1 LQLDTAALGPSGLQQ
16 PTALLCPF
24 LRLKL
29 RQICAQ
35 QRWCTIIAETTQT
48 QYCNKT
54 TTCSVVPAAEQ
65 SSSFG
70 NLIQDELQ
78 LLGGTSPVVFGCETL
93 ETGEIFSQ
101 EADGIMGLGNSEV
114 SVINQVCQSA
124 ILSV

>member
-1 LQLDTAALGPSGLQQ
+1 M
-16 PTALLCPF
+16 
-24 LRLKL
+24 
-29 RQICAQ
+29 
-35 QRWCTIIAETTQT
+35 
-48 QYCNKT
+48 
-54 TTCSVVPAAEQ
+54 PAAEQ